1 VLRLRTSVAARS
13 VWKDEIRLLLELED
27 LADGPDSGPVREE
40 LLRLLSDP
48 ETGRDAAGLLAF
60 VLTARPTDE
69 RRKELARCLGK
80 VKEVDAALVYA
91 VTIRNPRL
99 AQPSDAREAFW
110 KGCMN
115 LMERDRVL
123 SLGFRE
129 RLFKEEY
136 GRSLEEV
143 KRQEVVAPS
152 PATLFD
158 QKTNASFHALQKK
171 GFSTFIEPGEEV
183 RTLLTDYLAKG
194 DSPEAKAAI
203 CMSLRPGPDLALA
216 SRDAFLNSASYPE
229 AVRRH
234 LLNRAE
240 AGAGGWE
247 VLQDL
252 LPAAGPLK
260 LEILERMANHAGK
273 NAERQARTLDHL
285 QKELELPGLSE
296 SQVDRLVDGVAK
308 VKSESAE
315 GCLRTLSRSHSS
327 EMVREAALGRLTP
340 APGERLAPEVRDPRA
355 RCAEDAL
362 LRDSSTKVRATAVT
376 ALARLVAT
384 GAVVEH
390 PEEIRAQVQ
399 VLAGQQKID
408 RAEADA
414 LLQALRR

>member
-1 VLRLRTSVAARS
+1 LKTSNAARS
-13 VWKDEIRLLLELED
+13 VWKDEIKLLMDLED
-27 LADGPDSGPVREE
+27 LADGPDGALIREE

-60 VLTARPTDE
+60 VLTAEPTDE
-69 RRKELARCLGK
+69 RRKELARNLGK
-80 VKEVDAALVYA
+80 VKEVDAALVHA

-99 AQPSDAREAFW
+99 RQPADAREAFW

-143 KRQEVVAPS
+143 KRQEVASPS
-152 PATLFD
+152 PATVFD
-158 QKTNASFHALQKK
+158 QKTNASFYALQKK
-171 GFSTFIEPGEEV
+171 GFTTFIEPGEEV
-183 RTLLTDYLAKG
+183 RTLLTEYLAKG
-194 DSPEAKAAI
+194 GSPEAKAAI
-203 CMSLRPGPDLALA
+203 CLALRPGPDLALA

-234 LLNRAE
+234 LLNRAG
-240 AGAGGWE
+240 AGEGGWE

-260 LEILERMANHAGK
+260 LEILERLATGAGK
-273 NAERQARTLDHL
+273 NAERQARTLDLL

-296 SQVDRLVDGVAK
+296 NQVDRLVDGVAK

-327 EMVREAALGRLTP
+327 ELVREAALGRLTP
-340 APGERLAPEVRDPRA
+340 APGERLPPEVRDPRA
-355 RCAEDAL
+355 RCAEEAL
-362 LRDSSTKVRATAVT
+362 LQDSSANVKATAFT
-376 ALARLVAT
+376 ALARLVAA
-384 GAVVEH
+384 GAPVEH
-390 PEEIRAQVQ
+390 PDQIRAQVQ

-408 RAEADA
+408 RTEADS